1 MQKNI
6 KLPYT
11 EAVAELILFD
21 SEDVIATSG
30 GGGDQPPQGN
40 PDGWTGEW

>member
-1 MQKNI
+1 MQKNN

-11 EAVAELILFD
+11 EAVAELILF
-21 SEDVIATSG
+21 SGTDVIATS